1 MQKYRDS
8 PRHYRGYLKS
18 ALGVKYEVVKLP
30 RIAILA
36 GLALAGTAAVQLQ
49 GQSTTNSASLGDR
62 VPLTGL
68 AANQHG
74 LALWN
79 AAAGAAETA
88 RDGHSTPW
96 TTCSTAAPYYLATR
110 DHSTIDVGST
120 AGFRGAPVIEGLPEF
135 LSALTVNGFATTD
148 LTIGW
153 TPQTLGDDVEG
164 DDWLFDQTS
173 GVETRY
179 YTGGQMT
186 VQLRGEPLASG
197 PMPTTTLTTSYN
209 VLSDCADDTV
219 TLSTGVLLLANSAT
233 TSSAPVQAVAAA
245 LVSDLADN
253 GLRLVSDALVSTGP
267 TIGASGR
274 TGAFLEA
281 ATGRL
286 EVDAP
291 CSCDIGIHDTD
302 LTHDWTLMWPE
313 AALPTNG
320 ALQLKVVAVTPALAS
335 ATPGPGR
342 ITVTIFD
349 DSAPTRGLVLDV
361 PFPTAKGEAS
371 AMVALTIQPQT
382 EYRFT
387 VSHSGGSGRYYRL
400 GMSHAALRLGQADQR
415 YLTGRS
421 QDWAVNAGAGETV
434 TLELATDSPIAELTM
449 ATSVSVTLVDA
460 ADGTVVNGPTELI
473 LTPGSPQTVSG
484 QNLGAAR
491 SLLWQVDPVGGVF
504 RMRRTDGDG
513 MLYVQP
519 CPARTGPVDAGPDEP
534 VAPEAATLSQIQT
547 ELFNPFCVV
556 CHGGFS
562 PSAGLDVRPGR
573 AFNNLVNRRS
583 SQVNLMRVLPG
594 APDESYLVHKL
605 DGGPSIVGTQMPQGG
620 PLSATQIALVR
631 SWILAGAQND

>member
-1 MQKYRDS
+1 MDRD
-8 PRHYRGYLKS
+8 PRRVGASRHGRR
-18 ALGVKYEVVKLP
+18 AVA
-30 RIAILA
+30 RAIHDQF
-36 GLALAGTAAVQLQ
+36 GH
-49 GQSTTNSASLGDR
+49 LGDR

-434 TLELATDSPIAELTM
+434 TLELSPQPPRLPHRFIRASVNLYSNVSCWLLTTDVAHQSSDQEGDEGDTSHPATPTWKWFHS
-449 ATSVSVTLVDA
+449 LVAGGRRRDRPVRA
-460 ADGTVVNGPTELI
+460 AG
-473 LTPGSPQTVSG
+473 PGSPQRSPVRWG
-484 QNLGAAR
+484 GGAVHAADVLGA
-491 SLLWQVDPVGGVF
+491 DPGPPP
-504 RMRRTDGDG
+504 RT
-513 MLYVQP
+513 
-519 CPARTGPVDAGPDEP
+519 PARWGGGHDGAVCGPHDPTHPHHPTDW
-534 VAPEAATLSQIQT
+534 AA
-547 ELFNPFCVV
+547 
-556 CHGGFS
+556 
-562 PSAGLDVRPGR
+562 
-573 AFNNLVNRRS
+573 
-583 SQVNLMRVLPG
+583 
-594 APDESYLVHKL
+594 
-605 DGGPSIVGTQMPQGG
+605 
-620 PLSATQIALVR
+620 IADR
-631 SWILAGAQND
+631 T